1 MQVAVEVPF
10 DNLMDAVVVNN
21 DLIAVECIS
30 YLKGRQAGVAT
41 FIPRADVRPWPG
53 YERHRR
59 IGCTARLVSDVVTHE

>member
-53 YERHRR
+53 YE
-59 IGCTARLVSDVVTHE
+59 